1 MQLDNIKKLVN
12 TDIRLRKSDHMYII
26 DNDPGIGFYN
36 VTALVED
43 QFPPFEREKIARWL
57 VNNSY
62 KYMDYTAE
70 ELLQEWKEIKEEGTE
85 VHKELENYIQN
96 GKIPKLPKAISGM
109 NWFDQEI
116 EFYGDKVFPEVIVFS
131 EELRIAGTVD
141 LLVYNSNNGEC
152 NIFDWKTSKK
162 IDYNGR
168 KQAIT
173 RACVGLTDCRFDQYS
188 LQLTM
193 YSYLLENYHDI
204 KVTNKCMVHLMDTDA
219 NCIEGKNLEYN
230 VKLILKSPGH

>member
-12 TDIRLRKSDHMYII
+12 TDIRLRESDHTYILESK
-26 DNDPGIGFYN
+26 PTMGFCN
-36 VTALVED
+36 VTTLVGD
-43 QFPPFEREKIARWL
+43 QFPPFEREKLARWL
-57 VNNSY
+57 VNTSH
-62 KYMDYTAE
+62 KYSDHTEE
-70 ELLQEWKEIKEEGTE
+70 ELLQEWEDIKDEGSA
-85 VHKELENYIQN
+85 VHKELENYILS
-96 GKIPKLPKAISGM
+96 GKIPTLPKAISGM

-116 EFYGDKVFPEVIVFS
+116 EFYGDKVFPEIIVFS
-131 EELRIAGTVD
+131 EELEVAGTMD

-173 RACVGLTDCRFDQYS
+173 RACAGLTDCRFDQYS

-204 KVTNKCMVHLMDTDA
+204 KVTNKYMVHLMDTDV
-219 NCIEGKNLEYN
+219 NCIEGKNLECN

>member
-1 MQLDNIKKLVN
+1 L
-12 TDIRLRKSDHMYII
+12 
-26 DNDPGIGFYN
+26 
-36 VTALVED
+36 
-43 QFPPFEREKIARWL
+43 
-57 VNNSY
+57 
-62 KYMDYTAE
+62 
-70 ELLQEWKEIKEEGTE
+70 
-85 VHKELENYIQN
+85 
-96 GKIPKLPKAISGM
+96 
-109 NWFDQEI
+109 
-116 EFYGDKVFPEVIVFS
+116 PEVIVFS

-173 RACVGLTDCRFDQYS
+173 RACAGLTDCRFDQYS

-204 KVTNKCMVHLMDTDA
+204 KVTNKYMVHLMDTDA
-219 NCIEGKNLEYN
+219 NCIESKNLEYN

>member
-1 MQLDNIKKLVN
+1 MQLDNIKDLVN

-26 DNDPGIGFYN
+26 DNDPSISFNN
-36 VTALVED
+36 VTNLIEE
-43 QFPPFEREKIARWL
+43 QFPPFERDKIARWL

-62 KYMDYTAE
+62 KYCDYTAE
-70 ELLQEWKEIKEEGTE
+70 ELLQEWEDIRDEGSA
-85 VHKELENYIQN
+85 VHKELENYILS
-96 GKIPKLPKAISGM
+96 GKIPALPKAISGM

-116 EFYGDKVFPEVIVFS
+116 EFYGDKAFPEVIVFS
-131 EELRIAGTVD
+131 EELEVAGTMD

-173 RACVGLTDCRFDQYS
+173 RACAGLTDCRFDQYS
-188 LQLTM
+188 LQLSM
-193 YSYLLENYHDI
+193 YSHLLENYHDI
-204 KVTNKCMVHLMDTDA
+204 KVVNQYMVQLTETNAK
-219 NCIEGKNLEYN
+219 CIESKNLEHN
-230 VKLILKSPGH
+230 VKLIFENL